1 MADIVGR
8 NGQREEFRVVG
19 KPNKPGILSYALAS
33 GVAKFG
39 ADYTA
44 PDMLHAKFLRSPYA
58 HARVNSINTEKAWKV
73 PGVVD
78 ILLWDDPDLMGL
90 GGMPFGPPKSYL
102 GNVAHQENQEVG
114 AIVVAETEDA
124 CEAALRALE
133 VDWEVLPFIVDL
145 RKGGTDP
152 TIPVIREPGD
162 DAGGGMF
169 GGGGGPGAK
178 PKEGNWSYQD
188 KIEGDMAAGEAA
200 ADYIIEY
207 DTNLPIFASHIPNAV
222 GSIAWWFDDP
232 YHGPGKSLHIEGAV
246 QRRDNIAQMYHVPKE
261 KCVQEG
267 LFQGGK
273 YCDWGMRMS
282 QEITPLLAKRTGRPV
297 RCVNTREETFD
308 FLMNARL
315 CHIRLG
321 FTKDGL
327 ITFVDDQ
334 SIADNGRPGSSSFG
348 VAQDQGYGPYY
359 TLKCE
364 NISQRYK
371 IVDTNSGKMY
381 TSGQHCPFNWD
392 TLTMGLAIMAEMLN
406 KDPIE
411 LAQLNLHGPTSQ
423 KDTDKVPSFEACIAE
438 GRKQAGWNWHPAGTK
453 RLPDGRLHGA
463 SFRYQICPRHAFS
476 GYDCKLELRNGVVH
490 MPTQGPCTGIYA
502 VEANAMVVAEELGLE
517 YEDVAVDFDY
527 RETFT
532 PVGGGSDGTTASS
545 WAMKECAN
553 ILKDKILESAI
564 RNANNPPPPSM
575 FSFGGPPKE
584 NPLKGHTPDELD
596 MIGGMVCLKS
606 DPSVGM
612 PLREATGENIFA
624 TYSGRPPAALW
635 SVGMGKML
643 DTMNCAFCE
652 VAVDEDTGEVEV
664 LNFTVVA
671 DPGKVMRLTSL
682 ESQIDQ
688 VMFFSQGCQ
697 LLEEYV
703 YDQHTGVRLNANMI
717 DYRKPTTLDVP
728 PVNRKFLETRAGN
741 AAYGANGIS
750 HSLANTHL
758 VIIAIHN
765 AIGKWV
771 DPPATPDK
779 VLKAL
784 GKI

>member
-1 MADIVGR
+1 
-8 NGQREEFRVVG
+8 
-19 KPNKPGILSYALAS
+19 
-33 GVAKFG
+33 
-39 ADYTA
+39 
-44 PDMLHAKFLRSPYA
+44 
-58 HARVNSINTEKAWKV
+58 
-73 PGVVD
+73 
-78 ILLWDDPDLMGL
+78 
-90 GGMPFGPPKSYL
+90 
-102 GNVAHQENQEVG
+102 
-114 AIVVAETEDA
+114 
-124 CEAALRALE
+124 
-133 VDWEVLPFIVDL
+133 
-145 RKGGTDP
+145 
-152 TIPVIREPGD
+152 
-162 DAGGGMF
+162 
-169 GGGGGPGAK
+169 
-178 PKEGNWSYQD
+178 
-188 KIEGDMAAGEAA
+188 
-200 ADYIIEY
+200 
-207 DTNLPIFASHIPNAV
+207 
-222 GSIAWWFDDP
+222 
-232 YHGPGKSLHIEGAV
+232 
-246 QRRDNIAQMYHVPKE
+246 
-261 KCVQEG
+261 
-267 LFQGGK
+267 
-273 YCDWGMRMS
+273 
-282 QEITPLLAKRTGRPV
+282 
-297 RCVNTREETFD
+297 
-308 FLMNARL
+308 
-315 CHIRLG
+315 
-321 FTKDGL
+321 
-327 ITFVDDQ
+327 
-334 SIADNGRPGSSSFG
+334 
-348 VAQDQGYGPYY
+348 
-359 TLKCE
+359 
-364 NISQRYK
+364 
-371 IVDTNSGKMY
+371 
-381 TSGQHCPFNWD
+381 
-392 TLTMGLAIMAEMLN
+392 
-406 KDPIE
+406 
-411 LAQLNLHGPTSQ
+411 
-423 KDTDKVPSFEACIAE
+423 
-438 GRKQAGWNWHPAGTK
+438 
-453 RLPDGRLHGA
+453 
-463 SFRYQICPRHAFS
+463 
-476 GYDCKLELRNGVVH
+476 

-532 PVGGGSDGTTASS
+532 PVGGGADGTTASS

-553 ILKDKILESAI
+553 ILKDKILESAV

-575 FSFGGPPKE
+575 FSFGGPPRE

>member
-1 MADIVGR
+1 
-8 NGQREEFRVVG
+8 
-19 KPNKPGILSYALAS
+19 
-33 GVAKFG
+33 
-39 ADYTA
+39 
-44 PDMLHAKFLRSPYA
+44 
-58 HARVNSINTEKAWKV
+58 
-73 PGVVD
+73 
-78 ILLWDDPDLMGL
+78 
-90 GGMPFGPPKSYL
+90 
-102 GNVAHQENQEVG
+102 
-114 AIVVAETEDA
+114 
-124 CEAALRALE
+124 
-133 VDWEVLPFIVDL
+133 
-145 RKGGTDP
+145 
-152 TIPVIREPGD
+152 
-162 DAGGGMF
+162 
-169 GGGGGPGAK
+169 
-178 PKEGNWSYQD
+178 
-188 KIEGDMAAGEAA
+188 
-200 ADYIIEY
+200 
-207 DTNLPIFASHIPNAV
+207 
-222 GSIAWWFDDP
+222 
-232 YHGPGKSLHIEGAV
+232 
-246 QRRDNIAQMYHVPKE
+246 
-261 KCVQEG
+261 
-267 LFQGGK
+267 
-273 YCDWGMRMS
+273 
-282 QEITPLLAKRTGRPV
+282 
-297 RCVNTREETFD
+297 
-308 FLMNARL
+308 MNARL

-359 TLKCE
+359 TLKCQ

-392 TLTMGLAIMAEMLN
+392 TLTMGLAIMADKLG
-406 KDPIE
+406 KDPME
-411 LAQLNLHGPTSQ
+411 LAQLNLHGPTGQ
-423 KDTDKVPSFEACIAE
+423 DDMNKVPSFEACIAE
-438 GRKQAGWNWHPAGTK
+438 GKKLANWNWHPSGTK

-490 MPTQGPCTGIYA
+490 LPTQGPCTGIYA

-517 YEDVAVDFDY
+517 YEDIAVDFDY

-532 PVGGGSDGTTASS
+532 PVGGGADGTTASA

-553 ILKDKILESAI
+553 ILKDRILEAAV
-564 RNANNPPPPSM
+564 RAADNPPPPSM
-575 FSFGGPPKE
+575 FSFGGPPKV
-584 NPLKGHTPDELD
+584 NPLKGHTADELD

-612 PLREATGENIFA
+612 PLKEATSENIFA

-635 SVGMGKML
+635 SRGMGKLL

-652 VAVDEDTGEVEV
+652 VAVDEDTGEVEI
-664 LNFTVVA
+664 LKFTVVA

-688 VMFFSQGCQ
+688 VMYFSQGCQ

-717 DYRKPTTLDVP
+717 DYRKPTPLDVP
-728 PVNRKFLETRAGN
+728 PVERKFLETRAGN
-741 AAYGANGIS
+741 AAYGASGIS
-750 HSLANTHL
+750 HSLCNTHL
-758 VIIAIHN
+758 VIIAIYN
-765 AIGKWV
+765 ATGVWV